1 MGGLAAE
8 VSRLARFVA
17 HAGIVRDAAQAH
29 GRGGRDPAAAL
40 PRRGRAGDDQP
51 AASGRAAAGGGR
63 PRAGR
68 HGAAGRLAG
77 APPAGAGAGR
87 GGDATAAGERRAAGA
102 RHHRPQQQG
111 AGIPRRFLP
120 VRLGRGVAARP
131 RRAGVLPRSG
141 EERRAGIAIRSQRR
155 GRESVV
161 GTRGARRESAPVLRG
176 ADAGEKSLLPAWGA
190 VEGAERSAPA
200 WLLHQGGGRGSDD
213 AFFAHF
219 EALTDDELREDLN
232 QLEKRSGGAIAI
244 EPLPDAAR
252 VLPPRAAA
260 AGPAEGAARRF
271 EVRVPPPVRGVSYS
285 SLLRGSADDRP
296 DYDALTG
303 EGAGTGVETGIHAF
317 PRGTRAGRCIHA
329 IFEHIDFTNRDTWPS
344 TVKDEL
350 SRHGFSGEWTAA
362 LLDMTA
368 GVLCTPLSSH
378 VDLRLAG
385 VPPDRRLNELEFCY
399 PLKPFMGRDLI
410 RLLSTHGAAPGLR
423 RQVEDLEL

>member
-141 EERRAGIAIRSQRR
+141 EERRAGIAIRSQRQDAKALSE
-155 GRESVV
+155 REARAENLRLFYVAL
-161 GTRGARRESAPVLRG
+161 TRAKNRCY
-176 ADAGEKSLLPAWGA
+176 LPWGA

-252 VLPPRAAA
+252 VLPPRATA

-296 DYDALTG
+296 DYDALTV
-303 EGAGTGVETGIHAF
+303 EGAGTGVETGMHAF
-317 PRGTRAGRCIHA
+317 PRCTRDGRCIHG
-329 IFEHIDFTNRDTWPS
+329 I
-344 TVKDEL
+344 
-350 SRHGFSGEWTAA
+350 
-362 LLDMTA
+362 
-368 GVLCTPLSSH
+368 
-378 VDLRLAG
+378 
-385 VPPDRRLNELEFCY
+385 
-399 PLKPFMGRDLI
+399 
-410 RLLSTHGAAPGLR
+410 
-423 RQVEDLEL
+423 